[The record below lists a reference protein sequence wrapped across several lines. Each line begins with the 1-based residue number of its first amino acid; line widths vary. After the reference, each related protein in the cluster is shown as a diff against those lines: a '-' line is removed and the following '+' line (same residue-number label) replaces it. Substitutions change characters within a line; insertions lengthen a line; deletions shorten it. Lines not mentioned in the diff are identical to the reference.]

1 MARPLVNLHL
11 PAFTGKPFCGREP
24 AEDVELRPDHV
35 LCNEVILP
43 WERWNDHLRLYVIGA
58 EYGAIC
64 AVWGDSEQDAFDVA
78 ADSGLLLALE
88 DVEPRNWERR
98 TQLGEDCKMF
108 NLETAWIRPAKLRP
122 DKDVQLL
129 CSFAEARGAG
139 HSNLGEL
146 L

>member
-1 MARPLVNLHL
+1 MAIPLVKLHL
-11 PAFTGKPFCGREP
+11 PAFDGKPFCCEP

-43 WERWNDHLRLYVIGA
+43 WESWDRQLRLYVIGA

-64 AVWGDSEQDAFDVA
+64 AAWGDSEQDALGFA
-78 ADSGLLLALE
+78 ADAGLLLDLE
-88 DVEPRNWERR
+88 SEDPRNWESCEA
-98 TQLGEDCKMF
+98 LGEDGKMF
-108 NLETAWIRPAKLRP
+108 SLETAWIRPAKLRP
-122 DKDVQLL
+122 AKDVQLL